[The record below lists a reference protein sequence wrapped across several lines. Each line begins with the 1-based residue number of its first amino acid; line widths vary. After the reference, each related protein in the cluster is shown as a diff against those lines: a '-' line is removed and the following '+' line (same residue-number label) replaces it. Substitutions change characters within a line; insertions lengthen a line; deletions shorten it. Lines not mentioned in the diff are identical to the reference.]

1 MSRFVSAGA
10 INAETGEAVVAEET
24 KKGDGGDGGAA
35 AAAAA
40 SAVEPRKNAE
50 WEIVQRELEA
60 ERKRREEARV
70 KSLEGGERSL
80 YDILQ
85 ANKAAK
91 QAAFEEANKIKNQFR
106 ALDDDEIDFL
116 DEVRAAKRAEEERVR
131 RETEEGLAAFRRAQ
145 GGGVNLKRPGG
156 GDVGDGEGDQ
166 GGTGA
171 SAVATAAA
179 AAAAAAVDAGAGGE
193 GDGVGGEEE
202 WAVGPR
208 KRRRRERERGFGVK
222 RGRSGDGVEGGNT
235 NTTTTTTT
243 EEKGADGE
251 KAHSGEEKSGVV
263 KAKPSL
269 APTRGKLN
277 LVAYGSDSD
286 DDDDDD

>member
-24 KKGDGGDGGAA
+24 KKGDGAGGAA
-35 AAAAA
+35 VGAGAGAAA
-40 SAVEPRKNAE
+40 EPKKNAE

-60 ERKRREEARV
+60 ERKRREEARI
-70 KSLEGGERSL
+70 KSVEGGERSL
-80 YDILQ
+80 YDVLQ

-116 DEVRAAKRAEEERVR
+116 DEVRESKRAEEERVR

-145 GGGVNLKRPGG
+145 NQKRPG
-156 GDVGDGEGDQ
+156 DGDGHDDGDDD
-166 GGTGA
+166 
-171 SAVATAAA
+171 AAA
-179 AAAAAAVDAGAGGE
+179 QGDGDAAAVVPGGAGAQR
-193 GDGVGGEEE
+193 DGAGAEEE

-208 KRRRRERERGFGVK
+208 KRRKRERGFGVK
-222 RGRSGDGVEGGNT
+222 RDKSGDGAQGEGAKK
-235 NTTTTTTT
+235 T
-243 EEKGADGE
+243 EEKEAGGERPEGGKIAAAQGGE
-251 KAHSGEEKSGVV
+251 KEKDAV
-263 KAKPSL
+263 KGSPPAPAKGKPS
-269 APTRGKLN
+269 

-286 DDDDDD
+286 DD

>member
-24 KKGDGGDGGAA
+24 KKGDGAGAAVGAGAGAA
-35 AAAAA
+35 A
-40 SAVEPRKNAE
+40 EPKKNAE

-60 ERKRREEARV
+60 ERKRREEARI
-70 KSLEGGERSL
+70 KSVEGGERSL
-80 YDILQ
+80 YDVLQ

-116 DEVRAAKRAEEERVR
+116 DEVRESKRAEEERVR

-145 GGGVNLKRPGG
+145 NQKRPVDGDDDAAAG
-156 GDVGDGEGDQ
+156 GDGDAAGVVPRGAAAQGDG
-166 GGTGA
+166 
-171 SAVATAAA
+171 
-179 AAAAAAVDAGAGGE
+179 AGA
-193 GDGVGGEEE
+193 EEE

-208 KRRRRERERGFGVK
+208 KRRKRERGFGVK
-222 RGRSGDGVEGGNT
+222 REKSGDGAQGEGARKPEEKEAGGKKPEGG
-235 NTTTTTTT
+235 
-243 EEKGADGE
+243 KVAAAQGGE
-251 KAHSGEEKSGVV
+251 KEKDTV
-263 KAKPSL
+263 KGSPPAPAK
-269 APTRGKLN
+269 GKLS

-286 DDDDDD
+286 DD

>member
-10 INAETGEAVVAEET
+10 INAETGEVVVAEET
-24 KKGDGGDGGAA
+24 KKGDDGVGGA

-60 ERKRREEARV
+60 ERKRREEARL
-70 KSLEGGERSL
+70 KSVEGGERSL
-80 YDILQ
+80 YDVLQ

-156 GDVGDGEGDQ
+156 GMS
-166 GGTGA
+166 GTGTE
-171 SAVATAAA
+171 VR
-179 AAAAAAVDAGAGGE
+179 AGPALLLL
-193 GDGVGGEEE
+193 
-202 WAVGPR
+202 
-208 KRRRRERERGFGVK
+208 RRRLSIREREERETG
-222 RGRSGDGVEGGNT
+222 
-235 NTTTTTTT
+235 
-243 EEKGADGE
+243 
-251 KAHSGEEKSGVV
+251 
-263 KAKPSL
+263 
-269 APTRGKLN
+269 
-277 LVAYGSDSD
+277 
-286 DDDDDD
+286 

>member
-24 KKGDGGDGGAA
+24 KKGDDGAGGAV
-35 AAAAA
+35 AAA
-40 SAVEPRKNAE
+40 STVEPRKNAE

-60 ERKRREEARV
+60 ERKRREEARL
-70 KSLEGGERSL
+70 KSVEGGERSL
-80 YDILQ
+80 YDVLQ

-145 GGGVNLKRPGG
+145 EGGGVNLKRPGG
-156 GDVGDGEGDQ
+156 GDVGDGDGGQ
-166 GGTGA
+166 GGAGA
-171 SAVATAAA
+171 SAVE
-179 AAAAAAVDAGAGGE
+179 AAAVDAEAGGE

-235 NTTTTTTT
+235 TTTTTT

-251 KAHSGEEKSGVV
+251 KHQSSGEEKRGVV
-263 KAKPSL
+263 KANSSPP
-269 APTRGKLN
+269 PTKGKLS
-277 LVAYGSDSD
+277 LV
-286 DDDDDD
+286 

>member
-24 KKGDGGDGGAA
+24 KKGDDGAGG

-60 ERKRREEARV
+60 ERKRREEARL
-70 KSLEGGERSL
+70 KSVEGGERSL
-80 YDILQ
+80 YDVLQ

-156 GDVGDGEGDQ
+156 GDVGDGDGGQ

-171 SAVATAAA
+171 SAV
-179 AAAAAAVDAGAGGE
+179 AAAAVDAGAGGE

-235 NTTTTTTT
+235 ATTTTT

-251 KAHSGEEKSGVV
+251 KAQSSGEEKSGVV
-263 KAKPSL
+263 KANPS
-269 APTRGKLN
+269 PPPKKGKLS

-286 DDDDDD
+286 DD